1 MVVATN
7 TKIINPTT
15 TNSTTTTNINTPT
28 TTMTMTITNT
38 ITTTTTT
45 TYTTNSITTTTTT
58 TTNTAITLTTSTSN
72 STVAYILKQSYQNL
86 NFFGKHT
93 LFYFG
98 HILVIFCSN
107 SMILDIFHQPRQ
119 RGFQKCPISL
129 KLSRI

>member
-45 TYTTNSITTTTTT
+45 TYTTNSIT